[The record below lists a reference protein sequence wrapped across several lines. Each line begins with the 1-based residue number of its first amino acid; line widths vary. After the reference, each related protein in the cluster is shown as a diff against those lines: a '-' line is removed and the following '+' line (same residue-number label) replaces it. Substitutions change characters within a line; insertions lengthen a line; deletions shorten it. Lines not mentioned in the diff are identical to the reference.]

1 MKIVN
6 FRFLPIVPLFYLLN
20 LLLFTLI
27 SFSYRHLNGLANSK
41 VSLALRTFSD
51 YLVLEASNN
60 RSKIDTFSVVIVQ
73 MINAFNVF
81 TYDRLLLIL
90 TFRNF
95 DTADFQIVLEIL
107 NALFVKGADYQT
119 KYGDFVNL
127 WSSMCGAE
135 NAEWNPAFYAQY
147 IRMHPEKFFYEGLK
161 EKINAQS
168 AETVI
173 NTYYGN
179 MPMRCAAVLDFLNNR
194 YIEHDASLATP
205 DTDQALDQLNQL
217 YKFHGSRISYVYN
230 TLVYYNG
237 LFDADQ
243 SRKAKKKRLLQ
254 ILAGI
259 EAKGGIV
266 I

>member
-6 FRFLPIVPLFYLLN
+6 FRFLSIVPLFYLLN